1 MFLPYPK
8 NINLQKIKDNI
19 NIFREEYLALKTK
32 DFYDYKSVKNGIN
45 SILEGPET
53 TEDAAWQVYPLL
65 FKYQPWPNRMNKTIK
80 VLETLGSYPLLAT
93 FSKLQPNKNIEL
105 HQDHD
110 ETLVDAHDT
119 TVVKFHI
126 TLEPSTGG
134 ESSITVGNDTRILNI
149 GDINVF
155 DESVPHCVA
164 NNGSTARGV
173 LLISWLRK
181 DLKF

>member
-8 NINLQKIKDNI
+8 NINVQKIIDNF
-19 NIFREEYLALKTK
+19 NIFREEYLDLRTK

-53 TEDAAWQVYPLL
+53 TEDAMWQVYPLL
-65 FKYQPWPNRMNKTIK
+65 FKYQPWPNRMNNTIQI
-80 VLETLGSYPLLAT
+80 LEELNPYPVLAT
-93 FSKLQPNKNIEL
+93 FSKLQPKNNIDL

-110 ETLVDAHDT
+110 ETLVDSHDT

-126 TLEPSTGG
+126 TLESSVGG
-134 ESSITVGNDTRILNI
+134 ESTLTVGEETRVLNT
-149 GDINVF
+149 GDINIF
-155 DESVPHCVA
+155 DESVPHCVS
-164 NNGSTARGV
+164 NNGTTSRGV

-181 DLKF
+181 DLVF